1 MRQTLQVLC
10 AILTGLFILE
20 EWRPDARAVEKATL
34 PQADFFVAVDGDD
47 ADAGTLDRPFATL
60 ARARDAVRE
69 RLAQGNQTRDI
80 TVLLR
85 AGTYFLDESVVFGP
99 EDSGQGEHRV
109 IYASYP
115 GETAVI
121 VGGRRIVDYEEME
134 EGFYRSHLDPNWEF
148 HQLFFNGERMTK
160 ARHPNEGYLIVAS
173 SPKGSRTEFMFKEG
187 DVRRWEDWRGA
198 QVYIWA
204 GADWF
209 SNTIPIKA
217 IDWEARKIT
226 LSSPT
231 LQEIGRKPQRRY
243 FIQGVRAAL
252 DQPGEFWRDPVSG
265 DLYFRPPAEPLDMQ
279 ALVVPTVTRI
289 VSVKGTSA
297 EAPVRNIVFRNLY
310 FTISKFAGHFMETN
324 GTHGSTPWNEP
335 ANKEAAVYFEHAD
348 GCVVE
353 NCRITNAGFNG
364 ISLVWRGRNN
374 RFTGNEIAECGFHG
388 VLLSGY
394 RASFGREMD
403 VNRDNEVSNNWMHHC
418 GRLVGHGGGVFLWA
432 SGRNEIVHNRIH
444 DMPRYGICMKG
455 ERWGKSGFPDEL
467 KQQGATRENH
477 YEFVHS
483 GHNLFAYNDI
493 FAVSQDTEDNGF
505 ISFWGIGKDNVV
517 DHNHLHHAYREHW
530 GGLGMAVYL
539 DDGAD
544 YVTVSNNVIHDIQCG
559 TRLMPVFAK
568 GIHNVIENN
577 ILICE
582 ENSETAIRSF
592 EMASEPVRHHIYR
605 RNIIFLRGQASIYRF
620 QNWSDDRVAEADYN
634 LIYHRDDAYR
644 VEGIPGEETWENWR
658 RLFGGKFDQ
667 HSVTADPLF
676 VDIEAGDYRLKKESP
691 ALELGFEPID
701 MDSFGPHPEHPYF
714 KEKR

>member
-1 MRQTLQVLC
+1 MRQVLQILC
-10 AILTGLFILE
+10 AVLLGFFILE
-20 EWRPDARAVEKATL
+20 DWRPDALAAEKATL
-34 PQADFFVAVDGDD
+34 PQADFFVAVDGND
-47 ADAGTLDRPFATL
+47 ADAGTHDRPFATL

-69 RLAQGNQTRDI
+69 RLARETHNRDI

-85 AGTYFLDESVVFGP
+85 GGAYFLDAPVVFGP
-99 EDSGQGEHRV
+99 EDSGRGDHHVVYQ
-109 IYASYP
+109 SYP
-115 GETAVI
+115 GETAMI
-121 VGGRRIVDYEEME
+121 VGGRRIVDYEEVE
-134 EGFYRSHLDPNWEF
+134 DGLYRSRVDANWKF

-160 ARHPNEGYLIVAS
+160 ARHPNEGYLIAES
-173 SPKGSRTEFMFKEG
+173 SPKGSRTEFIFKEG
-187 DVRRWEDWRGA
+187 DVPRWDDWRGA

-209 SNTIPIKA
+209 SNTIPVQE
-217 IDWEARKIT
+217 IDSSAHKIT

-252 DQPGEFWRDPVSG
+252 DQPGEFWRDPESG
-265 DLYFRPPAEPLDMQ
+265 DLYFRPPVEPLDMQ
-279 ALVVPTVTRI
+279 VIVAPTVTRI
-289 VSVKGTSA
+289 VSVAGASA
-297 EAPVRNIVFRNLY
+297 EEPVRNIVFRNLH
-310 FTISKFAGHFMETN
+310 FSISKFANHFMETN

-335 ANKEAAVYFEHAD
+335 ANKEGALYFEHAD
-348 GCVVE
+348 GCMVE
-353 NCRITNAGFNG
+353 NCRITNAGFSG
-364 ISLVWRGRNN
+364 ISLVWRGHSNH
-374 RFTGNEIAECGFHG
+374 FTGNEITECGFHG

-394 RASFGREMD
+394 RAAFGREM
-403 VNRDNEVSNNWMHHC
+403 NLNKNNEISNNWIHHC

-432 SGRNEIVHNRIH
+432 SGDNKVIHNRIH

-455 ERWGKSGFPDEL
+455 ERWGKNGFSDEL

-483 GHNLFAYNDI
+483 GHNLFAHNDI

-505 ISFWGIGKDNVV
+505 ISFWGIGKGNVV
-517 DHNHLHHAYREHW
+517 DHNHLHDAHREHL

-582 ENSETAIRSF
+582 QNSETAIRSF
-592 EMASEPVRHHIYR
+592 EMASEPVRHHVYR
-605 RNIIFLRGQASIYRF
+605 RNIILLRGNASVYRF
-620 QNWSDDRVAEADYN
+620 QNWSNDRVAEADYN
-634 LIYHRDDAYR
+634 LIYHPEGVYR

-658 RLFGGKFDQ
+658 TLFDGKFDQ
-667 HSVTADPLF
+667 HSIIADPLF
-676 VDIEAGDYRLKKESP
+676 VNIEADDYRLMEESP
-691 ALELGFEPID
+691 ALKLGFEPID
-701 MDSFGPHPEHPYF
+701 MDSFGLDPNHPYL
-714 KEKR
+714 KQKR